1 MPLFHKCSSKHNM
14 EKVISSIQL
23 KALIFSLEQKQK
35 EEELLF
41 KEQLSLVAKSL
52 KPANIIKSTFL
63 DLSKSANIKDRLINS
78 SLSLGAGYL
87 TKKLIAGEDSS
98 ILKKALGTL
107 LQIGVS
113 SVVSKNSEGIKFGLA
128 EALKLFSTKK
138 ESAA

>member
-1 MPLFHKCSSKHNM
+1 MGKGTSTS
-14 EKVISSIQL
+14 QL
-23 KALIFSLEQKQK
+23 KALIFSLEQQQK
-35 EEELLF
+35 VDEKLL
-41 KEQLSLVAKSL
+41 KEQMLIVAAAL

-78 SLSLGAGYL
+78 SLSLGAGYI
-87 TKKLIAGEDSS
+87 TKKLIAGENSS

-128 EALKLFSTKK
+128 EAFKFFSSKK